1 MCSICGFAN
10 FEREIDIDKNII
22 DKMGQRMKH
31 RGPDST
37 EKYVD
42 RYVSLHHNRL
52 SVMDIDNGKQP
63 MSAEY
68 NGNKYVIVYNGENVW
83 IALLR
88 TLKESI
94 FGSYNLQLKENLW
107 KTNY

>member
-68 NGNKYVIVYNGENVW
+68 NGNKYVIVYNGEIYNTPE
-83 IALLR
+83 LR
-88 TLKESI
+88 QQIYKDSKIEM
-94 FGSYNLQLKENLW
+94 
-107 KTNY
+107 KTNFPVP